1 VSPKTVR
8 GLQRAWS
15 AGLALLV
22 ALPAGAVLWER
33 LDRRP
38 DWVASA
44 VITATARSAQA
55 ARQAES
61 ATTARAV
68 HRLASAGP
76 ILIEPHARRE
86 WSELDRTT
94 VIEARTAYVADRT
107 VVIRAPTSELLLR
120 GEAALERL
128 AGVATS
134 TPRRALRLSDL
145 AFGFVLLSL
154 LLGYAT
160 LERSAL
166 SDADPFAQQ
175 PPLVVLNLL
184 ALGALAAGGAL
195 AGLQGPRLPLAACLL
210 VACVPP
216 AIWLVRTRVPWRTAA
231 LGGRWIATAVA
242 SALVAALW
250 VVRFAQP

>member
-1 VSPKTVR
+1 MR
-8 GLQRAWS
+8 GLRRAWS
-15 AGLALLV
+15 AGLALLLG
-22 ALPAGAVLWER
+22 LPAGAVLWDR

-44 VITATARSAQA
+44 VVTATTRSAEA

-61 ATTARAV
+61 AMTARVV
-68 HRLASAGP
+68 HELAAAGP

-86 WSELDRTT
+86 WSELDRTA
-94 VIEARTAYVADRT
+94 VIEVRTAYVADRT
-107 VVIRAPTSELLLR
+107 LVIRAPTSALLLH

-128 AGVATS
+128 GGVATS
-134 TPRRALRLSDL
+134 TPRRALRLSDFS
-145 AFGFVLLSL
+145 FGLVLLAL

-210 VACVPP
+210 AAGVPP

-231 LGGRWIATAVA
+231 LGGRWTATAVA

-250 VVRFAQP
+250 MVRFAQS